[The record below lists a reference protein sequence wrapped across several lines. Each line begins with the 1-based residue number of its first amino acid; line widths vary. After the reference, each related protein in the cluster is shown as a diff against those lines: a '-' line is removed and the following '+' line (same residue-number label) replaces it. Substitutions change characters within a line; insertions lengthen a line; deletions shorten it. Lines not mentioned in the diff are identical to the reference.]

1 MGYRSLY
8 TATIVAIA
16 ISIAGCRE
24 QGTSFTDL
32 EKALITDSERI
43 MRVLTV
49 DNEADLQVLRDS
61 STEFTDADLRSEYF
75 SRLSELMVT
84 TMQDSTQEGVGIAA
98 PQVGLS
104 RRVVAVQRFDK
115 TGEPVEVYP
124 NLRIESLGGE
134 LKPGYEGCLSV
145 PGQYGIVSRYQEII
159 ISYREVKED
168 KAGTIRDTVRGYTAV
183 IFQHEADHLDGII
196 YTDKAGSLLF

>member
-1 MGYRSLY
+1 MRHRLLF
-8 TATIVAIA
+8 TAAVVAA
-16 ISIAGCRE
+16 ISMAGCRE
-24 QGTSFTDL
+24 QRTTFTDR

-49 DNEADLQVLRDS
+49 DNETDLQILRDS
-61 STEFTDADLRSEYF
+61 SMDFTDADLRSEYF
-75 SRLSELMVT
+75 SRLSELMVK

-115 TGEPVEVYP
+115 TGEPVEIYP
-124 NLRIESLGGE
+124 NIRIESLCGE

-145 PGQYGIVSRYQEII
+145 PGQYGIVSRYQEIV
-159 ISYREVKED
+159 ISYRKVEED
-168 KAGTIRDTVRGYTAV
+168 KAVTILDTVRGYTAV

-196 YTDKAGSLLF
+196 YTDKADSLFF